1 MRLFTRNEWL
11 IILVTSLI
19 SISAG
24 WVLRDVFAIQGL
36 YVCAHLSFL
45 VAAALFV
52 LEKWSLVRVRSGFQF
67 YAVCFSGLSS
77 TASLYYFSWN
87 RPGIHDER
95 AYDELLYVPALALW
109 VVLLV
114 TSAVM
119 FDKAKNRK
127 GE

>member
-11 IILVTSLI
+11 IILVASLLA
-19 SISAG
+19 ISAG
-24 WVLRDVFAIQGL
+24 WVLRDVIAIQGL
-36 YVCAHLSFL
+36 YCCGLLSFM
-45 VAAALFV
+45 VAVPLIV

-67 YAVCFSGLSS
+67 YAGCFSGLAS

-95 AYDELLYVPALALW
+95 AYEELLYIPALALW
-109 VVLLV
+109 VVLMV
-114 TSAVM
+114 ISAVM
-119 FDKAKNRK
+119 FEKAKNRK